1 MGGRGLRGRP
11 APRVSHAA
19 SMSGWTLD
27 PALVRDAAGRL
38 APLATRTP
46 LRRSA
51 ALSARLGGDVW
62 LKLETE
68 QTGGS
73 FKIRGAINVVATL
86 SAAERDAGIVA
97 SSAGN
102 HGTGLALAAQAAGV
116 AVTLFVPHDAPAVK
130 QAKMRA
136 AGAQLDTSGRDYDDA
151 ERLAMAHAA
160 ATGRRFVSPCT
171 GTMLVAGQGTVGL
184 EIAEQCPAVQT
195 VVVCV
200 GGGGLV
206 GGVGGWFRATA
217 PLVRI
222 VGAQTDLTNAMAASL
237 AAGHRVEVPVPPTLA
252 DGLAGQIDDEGLAMG
267 RAVLD
272 AMAVV
277 SEAELA
283 AAIAWLWREEGLRAE
298 GAGAVAVAAL
308 LAGRVSSPAFPL
320 VATVSGGN
328 IDPARHAA
336 ILADAPAV

>member
-1 MGGRGLRGRP
+1 MT
-11 APRVSHAA
+11 
-19 SMSGWTLD
+19 WTLD
-27 PALVRDAAGRL
+27 PALVRAAAARL
-38 APLATRTP
+38 APLAHETP
-46 LRRSA
+46 VRRSA
-51 ALSARLGGDVW
+51 GLSAALGGEVW
-62 LKLETE
+62 LKDETA
-68 QTGGS
+68 QAGGS
-73 FKIRGAINVVATL
+73 FKVRGAINVIATL
-86 SAAERDAGIVA
+86 SPAERAAGVVA

-116 AVTLFVPHDAPAVK
+116 RVTLFVPRDVPAVK
-130 QAKMRA
+130 RA
-136 AGAQLDTSGRDYDDA
+136 RMETAGATIDASGHDYDDA
-151 ERLAMAHAA
+151 ERRAIAHAA
-160 ATGRRFVSPCT
+160 ATGQRFVSPCT

-184 EIAEQCPAVQT
+184 EIAAQVPDVAT

-217 PLVRI
+217 PGVRI
-222 VGAQTDLTNAMAASL
+222 IGAQSDRTNAMAAAL

-272 AMAVV
+272 AITLVT
-277 SEAELA
+277 EDEIAET
-283 AAIAWLWREEGLRAE
+283 IAWLWHEEGLTVE

-308 LAGRVSSPAFPL
+308 RSGRTGPLAHPV

-328 IDPARHAA
+328 IDAARHRR
-336 ILADAPAV
+336 IIGRE

>member
-1 MGGRGLRGRP
+1 M
-11 APRVSHAA
+11 V
-19 SMSGWTLD
+19 WTLD
-27 PALVRDAAGRL
+27 PSLVRDAAARL
-38 APLATRTP
+38 APLAGRTP

-51 ALSARLGGDVW
+51 ALSAHAGAEVW

-86 SAAERDAGIVA
+86 SPAERDAGIVA

-102 HGTGLALAAQAAGV
+102 HGTGLALAARAAGV

-184 EIAEQCPAVQT
+184 EIAEQCPAVRT

-206 GGVGGWFRATA
+206 GGIGGWFRATS
-217 PLVRI
+217 PGVRI
-222 VGAQTDLTNAMAASL
+222 VGAQSDQTTAMAASL
-237 AAGHRVEVPVPPTLA
+237 AAGRRVDVAVPPTLA
-252 DGLAGQIDDEGLAMG
+252 DGLAGQIDDDGFAMG

-272 AMAVV
+272 DMALVT
-277 SEAELA
+277 EAELA
-283 AAIAWLWREEGLRAE
+283 AAIAWLWHEEGIRAE

-308 LAGRVSSPAFPL
+308 LAGRVPHASGPV

-328 IDPARHAA
+328 IDPERHARVVA
-336 ILADAPAV
+336 AASAAGTASRATRYE